1 MVLTWFPIW
10 MAHTTGVSLPQCVS
24 FFISFRFLS
33 ACVLERW
40 REWKKYEQGKCDVE
54 IQRKQKEKNYFS
66 HVEKKKK
73 GKNLEYSSSDSVDS
87 KKSSEGVK
95 TYANIS
101 RIKGRMYRSRRMNKY
116 YGRKFSKNSE
126 TRK

>member
-1 MVLTWFPIW
+1 MSRGNAMLRFNENKKKKIIFLTW
-10 MAHTTGVSLPQCVS
+10 
-24 FFISFRFLS
+24 
-33 ACVLERW
+33 
-40 REWKKYEQGKCDVE
+40 K
-54 IQRKQKEKNYFS
+54 
-66 HVEKKKK
+66 KKKK
-73 GKNLEYSSSDSVDS
+73 GKNLEYSSSDSVDR

-116 YGRKFSKNSE
+116 YGRKLSKNSE